1 MVKMTFLYEL
11 KMKKKKNSKRL
22 IMMKI
27 CQKKNIIKT
36 PPATSSKQSK
46 EYKEARKKAE
56 GKDGSGFK
64 GCYRISIDILPLNKT
79 LKQPILKKFF
89 FQIILRVN
97 L

>member
-1 MVKMTFLYEL
+1 MLE
-11 KMKKKKNSKRL
+11 
-22 IMMKI
+22 
-27 CQKKNIIKT
+27 KNIIKT
-36 PPATSSKQSK
+36 PPATTRKQSK

-56 GKDGSGFK
+56 GQDGSGFK